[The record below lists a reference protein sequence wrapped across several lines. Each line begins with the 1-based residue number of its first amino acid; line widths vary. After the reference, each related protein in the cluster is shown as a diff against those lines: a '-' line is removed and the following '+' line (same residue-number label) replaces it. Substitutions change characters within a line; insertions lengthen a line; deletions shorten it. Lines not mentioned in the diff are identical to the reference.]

1 MQEKSIGTHAEMI
14 GQADQLV
21 QAVEQVAAKLH
32 AELAEQAALGCA
44 LLDEDCARKL
54 VEKLTEDD
62 FGYEPHRTIFR
73 AIKNVLSKGRT
84 PDHITVFTELQ
95 QMGKVD
101 ECGGAEYLLKASEA
115 VPALANF
122 DDYVQLVKEAAVR
135 RKAADRALKMLKA
148 IGENNG
154 WRDYVAELNA
164 LAQQPTTEPTA
175 IFVPLTDY
183 REQTEREWLIGD
195 LIGTGELVLLY
206 GRPKVGKSILC
217 ANLITGVANG
227 TQALGYQCRAGKVG
241 IIALEDKHL
250 LIERIRQLGAN
261 PENVLVAPTPLS
273 INDTANIKQAVA
285 ERELNLLVIDPLT
298 QFLRPRLKR
307 ERASISRDYDAVY
320 DAMFQLRELAQETG
334 CTIILVHHERKETFG
349 SELGEATALGSTA
362 LTAVVDVGLQ
372 LDTKEQDGERFLR
385 LSYWG
390 RQIVAGEIWLRLKEG
405 IHFEPTDPPEPTT
418 PRGKAMKVVIEE
430 LRMQPLRHSD
440 LIERIRAS
448 VGCSKDT
455 ANRAIK
461 DLQAKGLIRKRPDN
475 FYELVDTGKLELKE
489 NKRSYEV
496 MSADT
501 GKPAPADPAMQQKFP
516 EYPDTDELVSEV
528 SQVAEW
534 QTITPATAATK
545 QLSSSKVATVAMQPL
560 QPATNPQVAAE
571 AGDIYS
577 ATLPL
582 NAPNLCARCGAQLS
596 PISATPTCPRCW
608 QSGDD
613 IVARCTCGEPLC
625 SDTPKQATCVG
636 CGRQWRFEGS
646 QWQQV
651 THNPLEPEQTPQEP
665 YDDPPTGALATSEHE
680 DHLPEPVS
688 GVPEAIQP
696 RTTLPRTNISWL
708 SNPSWLQPAWQQATL
723 FAKLATK
730 FRPVSDNANLQP
742 YTKLGGDFG

>member
-1 MQEKSIGTHAEMI
+1 MFE
-14 GQADQLV
+14 LPPW
-21 QAVEQVAAKLH
+21 LH
-32 AELAEQAALGCA
+32 AELAEQVTLGCA
-44 LLDEDCARKL
+44 LLDEDCASKL

-62 FGYEPHRTIFR
+62 FGYTPHRIIFR
-73 AIKNVLSKGRT
+73 AIKKVLSSGKT
-84 PDHITVFTELQ
+84 PDHITVFHELQ
-95 QMGKVD
+95 RMGKAD
-101 ECGGAEYLLKASEA
+101 ECGGAEYLIKASEA
-115 VPALANF
+115 VPSLANF
-122 DDYVQLVKEAAVR
+122 DAYVQLVKETALR
-135 RKAADRALKMLKA
+135 RKAAELAWKTQRA
-148 IGENNG
+148 IENDNG
-154 WRDYVAELNA
+154 WRDYVAELYA
-164 LAQQPTTEPTA
+164 LAQQPTTEPTT

-195 LIGTGELVLLY
+195 LIGTGDLVLLY

-217 ANLITGVANG
+217 ANIITGVAAG
-227 TQALGYQCRAGKVG
+227 MQALGYQCRKGKVG
-241 IIALEDKHL
+241 VIALEDRHL
-250 LIERIRQLGAN
+250 LVNRLRELETNQDD
-261 PENVLVAPTPLS
+261 VFVAPTPLS
-273 INDTANIKQAVA
+273 INDIATIRQAVT
-285 ERELNLLVIDPLT
+285 ELNINLLVIDPLT

-320 DAMFQLRELAQETG
+320 DAMFQLRELAQEIG
-334 CTIILVHHERKETFG
+334 CTVILVHHERKETFG
-349 SELGEATALGSTA
+349 SELGEVSALGSTA

-372 LDTKEQDGERFLR
+372 MDTKEQDGERFWR

-418 PRGKAMKVVIEE
+418 PRGKAMKVVVEE
-430 LRMQPLRHSD
+430 LRMRPLKHSD
-440 LIERIRAS
+440 LIELIRAR

-455 ANRAIK
+455 AIRAIK
-461 DLQAKGLIRKRPDN
+461 DAQVKGLIRKRADN
-475 FYELVDTGKLELKE
+475 FYELVDTGRLELKE

-496 MSADT
+496 VPADT

-516 EYPDTDELVSEV
+516 ERPDTDKLVSEV

-534 QTITPATAATK
+534 QTIIPATAATK

-651 THNPLEPEQTPQEP
+651 TLNPLEPEQTPQEP
-665 YDDPPTGALATSEHE
+665 YDDPPTDALAPSEHE
-680 DHLPEPVS
+680 DHPPEPVS
-688 GVPEAIQP
+688 SVPEAIQP

-723 FAKLATK
+723 FTELAKR
-730 FRPVSDNANLQP
+730 FCPVSDKANLQP

>member
-1 MQEKSIGTHAEMI
+1 M
-14 GQADQLV
+14 L
-21 QAVEQVAAKLH
+21 EQPTQLH
-32 AELAEQAALGCA
+32 AEKAEQAALGCA
-44 LLDEDCARKL
+44 LLDKDCARKL

-73 AIKNVLSKGRT
+73 AIKNVLSRGRT
-84 PDHITVFTELQ
+84 PDHITVFHELQ
-95 QMGKVD
+95 RLGAAD
-101 ECGGAEYLLKASEA
+101 ECGGAEYLIKASEV

-122 DDYVQLVKEAAVR
+122 DDYVQLVKEAALR
-135 RKAADRALKMLKA
+135 RKAAELTLKTHKA
-148 IGENNG
+148 IEEGNG
-154 WRDYVAELNA
+154 WRDYVAELYA
-164 LAQQPTTEPTA
+164 LAQQPTTEPTT

-195 LIGTGELVLLY
+195 LIGTGDLVLLY

-217 ANLITGVANG
+217 ANLITGVAAG
-227 TQALGYQCRAGKVG
+227 MQALGYQCRKGKVG
-241 IIALEDKHL
+241 VIALEDRHL
-250 LIERIRQLGAN
+250 LVNRLRKLETNQDD
-261 PENVLVAPTPLS
+261 VFVAPTPLS
-273 INDTANIKQAVA
+273 INDIETIRQAVT
-285 ERELNLLVIDPLT
+285 ELNINLLVIDPLT

-334 CTIILVHHERKETFG
+334 CTVILVHHERKETFG
-349 SELGEATALGSTA
+349 SELGEVSALGSTA

-372 LDTKEQDGERFLR
+372 LDTKEQGEERFWR

-418 PRGKAMKVVIEE
+418 PRGKAMKVVVEE
-430 LRMQPLRHSD
+430 LRMRPLRHSD
-440 LIERIRAS
+440 LIELIRAR

-455 ANRAIK
+455 AIRAIK
-461 DLQAKGLIRKRPDN
+461 DAQAKGLIRKRADN
-475 FYELVDTGKLELKE
+475 FYELVDTGRLEPKE
-489 NKRSYEV
+489 NERPREV
-496 MSADT
+496 VPADT

-516 EYPDTDELVSEV
+516 EPTDTDKLVSEVSDPIMPQKFHESLDTDELVSGV

-534 QTITPATAATK
+534 QTIIPATAATK

-582 NAPNLCARCGAQLS
+582 NAPNLCVRCGALLS

-651 THNPLEPEQTPQEP
+651 TPNPLEPEQTPQEP
-665 YDDPPTGALATSEHE
+665 YDDPPTDALAPSEHE

-688 GVPEAIQP
+688 SVPKAIQP

-708 SNPSWLQPAWQQATL
+708 SNPSWLQPAWQQAAL
-723 FAKLATK
+723 FTELAKK
-730 FRPVSDNANLQP
+730 FRPVGDNANLQP
-742 YTKLGGDFG
+742 YTKLSGDFG